1 MAPIIVVAGALI
13 GPDGRIAMHRRP
25 EGKHHGGLWEF
36 PGGKVDPGE
45 QPDHAL
51 ARELQEELA
60 IVVAPDDCVPS
71 GFVSSRRGGPG
82 GGGIVLLLYA
92 CRRWSGTPDP
102 QEGGALRWTAA
113 NMLDTLDLAPLDREL
128 LRFRGFLGG

>member
-36 PGGKVDPGE
+36 PGGKVDAGE
-45 QPDHAL
+45 QPDAAL
-51 ARELQEELA
+51 ARELHEELA
-60 IVVAPDDCVPS
+60 IVVAPDDCVPT
-71 GFVSSRRGGPG
+71 GFASSPTGGPDG
-82 GGGIVLLLYA
+82 RGIVLLLYI

-102 QEGGALRWTAA
+102 QEGGSLQWTVAD
-113 NMLDTLDLAPLDREL
+113 MLDTLALAPLDREL
-128 LRFRGFLGG
+128 LRFREFLVL